1 MISNSIFRVK
11 QSPIRL
17 NKTVS
22 RLLLFIA
29 AVSVLMPL
37 FGESLIPCPDCSRQV
52 SKRALMCPGCGCKG
66 SVIEKAAK
74 TLQSKPKPKPLDRW
88 VKADFGKT
96 AVRALPVQMDDGAFV
111 VLPLENTFGLETL
124 VFSYATTNTTI
135 AYGVPEVALNR
146 PIVRFPI
153 AVTNLQF
160 ATVYTNVTSRLMEP
174 ADVKISD
181 VSGWQA
187 VQPKALKNHGNILL
201 RIKAGEPVKLPPR
214 AHPYYR
220 LLESKWKMKGGTK

>member
-1 MISNSIFRVK
+1 
-11 QSPIRL
+11 
-17 NKTVS
+17 
-22 RLLLFIA
+22 
-29 AVSVLMPL
+29 
-37 FGESLIPCPDCSRQV
+37 
-52 SKRALMCPGCGCKG
+52 
-66 SVIEKAAK
+66 
-74 TLQSKPKPKPLDRW
+74 
-88 VKADFGKT
+88 
-96 AVRALPVQMDDGAFV
+96 MDDGAFV

-124 VFSYATTNTTI
+124 VLSYATTNTTI
-135 AYGVPEVALNR
+135 AYGVPEVALNL

-160 ATVYTNVTSRLMEP
+160 ATVYTNVTSRLMES

-201 RIKAGEPVKLPPR
+201 KIKAGKPVKLPPR
-214 AHPYYR
+214 AHPYYK